1 MRELR
6 IGTIRVLFAFDRI
19 ASRSCCSAA
28 TSAARGTTGMPARF
42 QKRTTC
48 TKRIWRRLHEDKET
62 AMTKK
67 WSEIRHK
74 AGDSEDARAKRAE
87 LARRLEGAE
96 NAHAVTLAALRRA
109 LEITQAQ
116 LAERMGVSQAQVSR
130 IEHGTDLA
138 LSTLERHLGAI
149 GGELEICV
157 VFPDGIRVPIEL
169 SDITAAVAEHESAP
183 V

>member
-1 MRELR
+1 M
-6 IGTIRVLFAFDRI
+6 
-19 ASRSCCSAA
+19 
-28 TSAARGTTGMPARF
+28 
-42 QKRTTC
+42 TC
-48 TKRIWRRLHEDKET
+48 TKRISRRLHEDEEAT
-62 AMTKK
+62 ITKQ
-67 WSEIRHK
+67 WSEIRNK

-87 LARRLEGAE
+87 LARRLEAAE

-109 LEITQAQ
+109 LDITQAQ

-130 IEHGTDLA
+130 TEHGTDLA
-138 LSTLERHLGAI
+138 LSTLERHLEAI

-169 SDITAAVAEHESAP
+169 SDITAAAAGRESAP

>member
-1 MRELR
+1 
-6 IGTIRVLFAFDRI
+6 
-19 ASRSCCSAA
+19 
-28 TSAARGTTGMPARF
+28 
-42 QKRTTC
+42 
-48 TKRIWRRLHEDKET
+48 
-62 AMTKK
+62 MTKK

-74 AGDSEDARAKRAE
+74 AGDSEHARAKRAE
-87 LARRLEGAE
+87 LARRLEAAE

-138 LSTLERHLGAI
+138 LSTLERHLEAI
-149 GGELEICV
+149 GGELEVCV

-169 SDITAAVAEHESAP
+169 SEITAAVAERESAP